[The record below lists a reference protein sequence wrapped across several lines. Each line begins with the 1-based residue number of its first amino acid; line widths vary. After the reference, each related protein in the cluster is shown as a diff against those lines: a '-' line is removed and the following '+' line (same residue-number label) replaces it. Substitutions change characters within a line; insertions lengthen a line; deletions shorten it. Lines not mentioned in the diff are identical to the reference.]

1 MELKHFEKVTDKQHL
16 VQIYELLAMY
26 DKEFIPPLSGRS
38 STTQASLDSTAQ
50 AENGVKD
57 YFDVM
62 IQQDMVLALEGD
74 RVAGFMAFR
83 RDYTCEYI
91 QRTPNLY
98 ASTCLV
104 HPDFRGQKLMQRFYE
119 AMMAAFPG
127 FPIYTRT
134 WHTNVSHLRVL
145 EKLGFRLL
153 KHLENHRGPGIHTV
167 YYGRE

>member
-1 MELKHFEKVTDKQHL
+1 MELIYFERVTEKTYLD
-16 VQIYELLAMY
+16 QIYGLLAMY
-26 DKEFIPPLSGRS
+26 DREFIPPLSSRS
-38 STTQASLDSTAQ
+38 STTQASLSGTEDAG
-50 AENGVKD
+50 NGVKD

-62 IQQDMVLALEGD
+62 VQQDMVLALEGD
-74 RVAGFMAFR
+74 TVAGFMAFR
-83 RDYTCEYI
+83 RDYTCPYI

-127 FPIYTRT
+127 YPIYTRT
-134 WHTNVSHLRVL
+134 WHTNASHLRVL
-145 EKLGFRLL
+145 DKLGFRLL
-153 KHLENHRGPGIHTV
+153 QLLENHRGPGIHTV